1 MNKINYQKALEDIIA
16 DIVNTGKKK
25 SLLLHC
31 CCAPCA
37 SYVLTYLKDYFD
49 ITAFYFNPNITD
61 EIEYKKRLDE
71 LVRLTNEFGIKV
83 IDGGFDR
90 DNFFI
95 AVKGYENAVEG
106 GERCSVCYSLRLE
119 ETAKLCQ
126 KNGYDYFCSTLSIS
140 PLKDVDRLNKF
151 GEEFA
156 KKYGATHLPNDFK
169 KKNGYLKS
177 IELSKKYDLYRQNYC
192 GCEFSKRD

>member
-1 MNKINYQKALEDIIA
+1 MNKINYQALLEGVIDNA
-16 DIVNTGKKK
+16 LRSGEKKK
-25 SLLLHC
+25 LLLHC

-49 ITAFYFNPNITD
+49 ITTFYYNPNITD
-61 EIEYKKRLDE
+61 ELEYKKRLNE
-71 LVRLTNEFGIKV
+71 LVRLSNEFGIKV
-83 IDGGFDR
+83 VDGGFNSED
-90 DNFFI
+90 FFT
-95 AVKGYENAVEG
+95 AVKGFESAVEG
-106 GERCSVCYSLRLE
+106 GERCTICYAMRLK
-119 ETAKLCQ
+119 ETAKIGA

-140 PLKDVDRLNKF
+140 PLKDAEKLNKL

-156 KKYGATHLPNDFK
+156 NEYGMKHLPNDFK

-177 IELSKKYDLYRQNYC
+177 IELSKEYGLYRQNYC

>member
-1 MNKINYQKALEDIIA
+1 MNKINYQKALEDIISSESEK
-16 DIVNTGKKK
+16 GKKR
-25 SLLLHC
+25 LLLHC

-61 EIEYKKRLDE
+61 ELEYNKRLEE
-71 LVRLTNEFGIKV
+71 LIKLSNNLGIKV
-83 IDGGFDR
+83 LDGGFNKDV
-90 DNFFI
+90 FYG

-106 GERCSVCYSLRLE
+106 GERCSLCYALRLE
-119 ETAKLCQ
+119 ETAKLCA
-126 KNGYDYFCSTLSIS
+126 KDGYDYFCSTLSIS
-140 PLKDVDRLNKF
+140 PLKDADRLNF
-151 GEEFA
+151 LGEDLA
-156 KKYGATHLPNDFK
+156 KKYGVKHLPNDFK

-177 IELSKKYDLYRQNYC
+177 IELSKQYDLYRQNYC